1 MTTAIPADLLERV
14 EDWQRVDPDPETR
27 EELGGLIATGD
38 VAGLLDRFSGRLQF
52 GTAGLRGAI
61 GAGPNRMNRVIV
73 RRAAWGLLSYL
84 LDTVPGVAGA
94 GVVIGFDARKNSDV
108 FAADTAAVAAA
119 LGIRAMLLPALL
131 PTPILAFATTEFHAG
146 AGVMVT
152 ASHNPPADNGYKV
165 YLGDG
170 AQIVPPHD
178 AAISEWIDRAP
189 DDVPVAPLEHPLIE
203 HMDDSIV
210 GRYLATIQTAPPV
223 DLTIAYTPLHGV
235 GGATLRD
242 AFVHAGIR
250 APVVV
255 AEQFVP
261 DGTFPTVSFPNPEEP
276 GAMDL
281 LLALAAEIGADIAI
295 ANDPDADRF
304 AAAIP
309 TPDGG
314 WRRLGGDEIGWLFA
328 DYILRTTSGDDRLVI
343 TTVVSSTLL
352 AKMAATHGVRYAETF
367 TGFKWIARTILDHP
381 ESRFV
386 LGYEQALGYL
396 VAPRPLD
403 KDGISAAVMFARIA
417 QSAKDAGETLQQ
429 RLDGFARQYGMHV
442 LGERSLRMTPALGAS
457 LVADLRADPPTM
469 IGDARVTAVQWIE
482 EAGLLRFQ
490 LGNNARVQI
499 RPSGTEPKVKLYA
512 EVIGEP
518 GSAGADG
525 PTPDPTPLLESL
537 AALLATF

>member
-1 MTTAIPADLLERV
+1 VVIPPELLEQV
-14 EDWQRVDPDPETR
+14 YEWQRVDPDPQTR
-27 EELGGLIATGD
+27 EELGALVATGD
-38 VAGLLDRFSGRLQF
+38 LAGLQDRFSGRLQF

-73 RRAAWGLLSYL
+73 RRAAWGLMSYL
-84 LDTVPGVAGA
+84 LDTVAEVATS

-108 FAADTAAVAAA
+108 FAEDTAAVAAA
-119 LGIRAMLLPALL
+119 LGIRARLLPALL
-131 PTPILAFATTEFHAG
+131 PTPILAFATTELAAA

-178 AAISEWIDRAP
+178 AGISEWIDRAP
-189 DDVPVAPLEHPLIE
+189 ADVPVASLDDALIE
-203 HMDDSIV
+203 RLDDSV
-210 GRYLATIQTAPPV
+210 VDAYLATIPTTPRV
-223 DLTIAYTPLHGV
+223 DLKVAYTALHGV
-235 GGATLRD
+235 GGQTLQA
-242 AFVHAGIR
+242 AFAHAGVS
-250 APVVV
+250 APIVV

-261 DGTFPTVSFPNPEEP
+261 DGTFPTVAFPNPEEP

-281 LLALAAEIGADIAI
+281 LLALAAKVDADIAI

-309 TPDGG
+309 TAAGG

-328 DYILRTTSGDDRLVI
+328 DYILRNTSGDDRLVI

-352 AKMAATHGVRYAETF
+352 AQMAAAHHVRYAETF

-381 ESRFV
+381 ESKFV

-403 KDGISAAVMFARIA
+403 KDGISAAVLFARIA
-417 QSAKDAGETLQQ
+417 AEAKSAGETLQG
-429 RLDGFARQYGMHV
+429 RLDAFAGTYGVHV
-442 LGERSLRMTPALGAS
+442 MGEKALRMTPADAAD
-457 LVADLRADPPTM
+457 LVARLRADPPTV
-469 IGDARVTAVQWIE
+469 IDGQQVTEVRWIE
-482 EAGLLRFQ
+482 QAGLLRFQ
-490 LGNNARVQI
+490 LGESARVQI

-512 EVIGEP
+512 EVVGAP
-518 GSAGADG
+518 GARD
-525 PTPDPTPLLESL
+525 TPDPYPLLEAL
-537 AALLATF
+537 AKLLDSQPGN

>member
-14 EDWQRVDPDPETR
+14 EEWQRVDPDPDTR
-27 EELGGLIATGD
+27 EELGGLVATGD
-38 VAGLLDRFSGRLQF
+38 VAGLQDRFSERLQF

-84 LDTVPGVAGA
+84 LDTVPDVAAA
-94 GVVIGFDARKNSDV
+94 GVVIGYDARKNSDV
-108 FAADTAAVAAA
+108 FAFDTAAVAASLGVRA
-119 LGIRAMLLPALL
+119 LLLPALL
-131 PTPILAFATTEFHAG
+131 PTPILAFATTELAAG

-178 AAISEWIDRAP
+178 SLISDWIDRAP
-189 DDVPVAPLEHPLIE
+189 ADVPVSELDDPLIE
-203 HMDDSIV
+203 RLDDSIV
-210 GRYLATIQTAPPV
+210 GTYLSTIPTSPSV

-235 GGATLRD
+235 GGATLHA
-242 AFVHAGIR
+242 AFAHAGITS
-250 APVVV
+250 PVVV

-281 LLALAAEIGADIAI
+281 LLALAADIDADIAI

-352 AKMAATHGVRYAETF
+352 GQMAEEHGVHCAETF

-381 ESRFV
+381 DEHFV

-396 VAPRPLD
+396 VAPQPLD

-417 QSAKDAGETLQQ
+417 AEAKAAGETLQS
-429 RLDGFARQYGMHV
+429 RLDGFAAKYGMHV
-442 LGERSLRMTPALGAS
+442 MGERSLRMAPADGAA
-457 LVADLRADPPTM
+457 LVASLRADPPTV
-469 IGDARVTAVQWIE
+469 IGDSRVTQVQWFE

-490 LGNNARVQI
+490 LGDSARVQI

-512 EVIGEP
+512 EVIGTP
-518 GSAGADG
+518 GGTAGERPNPA
-525 PTPDPTPLLESL
+525 PLLDALS
-537 AALLATF
+537 ALLAN